1 MLEQYLSPDEFT
13 TEQIETIL
21 KALFRRSDNLE
32 MIQSVKRQA
41 ESRSDTY

>member
-1 MLEQYLSPDEFT
+1 M
-13 TEQIETIL
+13 TEQIELIL

-41 ESRSDTY
+41 ESQSETY